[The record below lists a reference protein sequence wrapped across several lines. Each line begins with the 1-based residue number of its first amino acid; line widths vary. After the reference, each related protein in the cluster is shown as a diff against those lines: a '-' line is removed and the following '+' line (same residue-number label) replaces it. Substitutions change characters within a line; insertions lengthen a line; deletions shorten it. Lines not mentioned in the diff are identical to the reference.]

1 MSKVK
6 TSFIQIMTILLS
18 VTAILASG
26 LILVNAAN
34 ITDDEIS
41 PQYVTINNCMAHI
54 EISGLKANCYAS
66 VSSDYST
73 SLSIVI
79 ELQKE
84 KSNGYETI
92 ETWSASAQN
101 DYLAMEKSRYIN
113 RLNNYR
119 IKVTIKADRETT
131 VLYKYP

>member
-18 VTAILASG
+18 VTAILTSG

-92 ETWSASAQN
+92 ETWSSSAQN

>member
-18 VTAILASG
+18 VTAILTSG